1 MSAILAPR
9 SGARRLHIL
18 LCGLALVAA
27 GEATPVQAAPPA
39 APVVRVAGDRLL
51 RDGRPWTPH
60 GVVQI
65 AFVAPPA
72 AQTGVFIDAYRHYS
86 PDDYTAMRG
95 YGIDSVRIQISQPG
109 LDPQD
114 PLFTTAFRD
123 QVIAAVHAARRAGL
137 VVMLSVQDEKQSGE
151 TRGVAALPNDATRR
165 VWRWL
170 APAFAEDTGV
180 LYELLNE
187 PNLPPSPANW
197 RQWQQAMNATLGV
210 VRRSGAR
217 NVVVA
222 DGLLFAERLGGA
234 PDLDDPLGQVAYAS
248 HPYAHRREDQ
258 SAGAWD
264 AKFGRFA
271 ERHVVIV
278 TEWAT
283 VPNFY
288 CDGGTPAYAEAF
300 LRYLRDRRIGLMAY
314 GWDFSGAKFGSAFH
328 GFPATPTAFEGLRC
342 GDPGFGPGRA
352 VERFYRDD
360 LAPARPGLA
369 G

>member
-1 MSAILAPR
+1 MSAGLTPR
-9 SGARRLHIL
+9 PGAWWRGIVLS
-18 LCGLALVAA
+18 GLALVGAGMAA
-27 GEATPVQAAPPA
+27 PMQAAPPA
-39 APVVRVAGDRLL
+39 APVVRIAGGRLL

-60 GVVQI
+60 GIVQI

-72 AQTGVFIDAYRHYS
+72 AQTGVFVDAYRHYS
-86 PDDYTAMRG
+86 SDDYAAMRRH
-95 YGIDSVRIQISQPG
+95 GIDSVRIQISQPG

-123 QVIAAVHAARRAGL
+123 QVAAAVGAARRAGL
-137 VVMLSVQDEKQSGE
+137 VVILSVQDEKQSGE
-151 TRGVAALPNDATRR
+151 TRGVAALPNEATRR

-170 APAFAEDTGV
+170 APVFAEDSGV
-180 LYELLNE
+180 MYELLNE
-187 PNLPPSPANW
+187 PNLPPTPDNW
-197 RQWQQAMNATLGV
+197 REWRQAMNATLGV
-210 VRRSGAR
+210 VRRSGAP

-234 PDLDDPLGQVAYAS
+234 PDLYDPIGQVAYAS
-248 HPYAHRREDQ
+248 HPYAHHREDQ
-258 SAGAWD
+258 YADAWD

-283 VPNFY
+283 VPKFY

-314 GWDFSGAKFGSAFH
+314 GWDFSGAKFGSTFH
-328 GFPATPTAFEGLRC
+328 GFPATPTAFAGLRC

-360 LAPARPGLA
+360 LAPAPPGPA